1 MSGFPVDLEWGLA
14 HLSGPPACCCAVSVS
29 AGVVRGLRLGEAL
42 APLEAL
48 VAQLAMLA
56 ITVLFPLLASDL
68 SLAELSP
75 LGLGGVVSAAVPH
88 GGWCD
93 HHWRNRQ
100 IERSSGPRAV
110 SRRSI

>member
-1 MSGFPVDLEWGLA
+1 
-14 HLSGPPACCCAVSVS
+14 
-29 AGVVRGLRLGEAL
+29 LGEAL

-48 VAQLAMLA
+48 VAQLAMLL

-88 GGWCD
+88 CLIQP
-93 HHWRNRQ
+93 NTFS
-100 IERSSGPRAV
+100 IPRRAL
-110 SRRSI
+110 IDLA